1 MVPVQSDNPVPNQV
15 DILIVIGQDEPTALQ
30 TVLDEVDHGF
40 GRAVAQR
47 LHDLG
52 WDVLGTVLSDAEAE
66 GLPWATALID
76 VTDDTAVETLRDL
89 VGGSLDALVNNA
101 GIAMAGPWEELTSRE
116 LRRILDVNVVGAMAV
131 TRACLP
137 ALRAA
142 RGVVVNLSSVSGQ
155 AGDPLMGPYNA
166 SKFGLEGAS
175 EALAQEL
182 APHEVRVV
190 IVEPGAFRTGIS
202 RRARQAADRGSALVY
217 DEGWAGLD
225 GWAEW
230 HGSASADPAGAVDA
244 IVAAVTRQ
252 DAPLRLPVGNGI
264 AEKLRA
270 HAAELLAQADAAEEF
285 LGSL

>member
-1 MVPVQSDNPVPNQV
+1 MPSAVVTGTGS
-15 DILIVIGQDEPTALQ
+15 
-30 TVLDEVDHGF
+30 GF

-66 GLPWATALID
+66 GLPWLTARVD
-76 VTDDTAVETLRDL
+76 VTDDAEVESLRDQ

-142 RGVVVNLSSVSGQ
+142 HGVVVNLSSISGQ

-166 SKFGLEGAS
+166 SKFALEGAS
-175 EALAQEL
+175 EALRAEL
-182 APHEVRVV
+182 RPHGVRVHL
-190 IVEPGAFRTGIS
+190 VEPGPFRTPIS
-202 RRARQAADRGSALVY
+202 REIQTAEGRGSSGAYAEAWTGV
-217 DEGWAGLD
+217 DEWLA
-225 GWAEW
+225 W
-230 HGSASADPAGAVDA
+230 HETSSADPQRCVDA
-244 IVAAVTRQ
+244 IVGAVLRD
-252 DAPLRLPVGNGI
+252 DAPFRIPVGDGI
-264 AEKLRA
+264 SEVVRR
-270 HAAELLAQADAAEEF
+270 HAAKLADTATRADTW
-285 LGSL
+285 LTTL